1 MIPRLIA
8 TDLDGTLLDDAG
20 KYDEQRFDQQLA
32 ALWERQIRVVIAT
45 GDPLD
50 YVQHLFAPL
59 KQRQRLTYI
68 VEDGALICTASG
80 HVLQS
85 SAIPVML
92 WQAAIQWIQRTPQLK
107 NGFIIASGLIQP
119 YWQPPTVFKHHNSFT
134 RAYGQLSNS
143 TRSRRQY

>member
-50 YVQHLFAPL
+50 YVQHLFSPL

-92 WQAAIQWIQRTPQLK
+92 WQAAIQWIQRTPQLR
-107 NGFIIASGLIQP
+107 NGFIIACGRQ
-119 YWQPPTVFKHHNSFT
+119 
-134 RAYGQLSNS
+134 RAYTTLLLSLIHI
-143 TRSRRQY
+143 